1 MAKNEDTGSPGW
13 RASLFLQTT
22 EDVARAVA
30 AAAAAATAPRS
41 PRPSV
46 VFSSKD
52 DHGDSQFQKLQRHV
66 SRVLKGFSSPPHEVK
81 GGTYNPE
88 VLTSQK
94 RQWANFQLQYLDH
107 RHLKEPSRLFES
119 MVVVGLHPNCDLQA
133 LQRQYVTR
141 RFEGSGRLQGSLGS
155 QNQSRIEPIL
165 EPQVLFVY
173 PPDKQLPL
181 KYKDLVSFCFPGG
194 LEVGYMLTGSC
205 VPLLPLLTYSL
216 KIDVSENS
224 NCEFSILTEE
234 RLERLTKDVGVLDF
248 EFIEGS
254 IKEEILGDNLDG
266 ISPNCRDAE
275 EMLDGTAQNF
285 QSSSRDSAPGD
296 DVDNGSHLE
305 HQILEG
311 HIDLSNNGNDENV
324 VVPVDSEMEIA
335 FDKGESGG
343 RNLEDCETDVDDL
356 SNKQAEERRLP
367 NAVLPLLRYYQ
378 YESSESSSSFQGSPS
393 EDRNFRSDVDDTET
407 EEASFSG
414 QEDSN
419 DHMDILEWAKAN
431 KYGSLQIICEYY
443 QLHCPSRGSTVR
455 FHPLEHLHP
464 LEYHKPDETVLHIA
478 GSTIDLRSCSTSLEF
493 AEAHS
498 ALSAEEEATV
508 LSTWAIACLCG
519 SLRLENILPDDML
532 DFLDAPVPYIV
543 GVKNKTSEVQSK
555 LTNAILVDANKNQ
568 VKSPTIPQLPK
579 RKELF
584 SSLSPYHAK
593 LVGESYLARKRPV
606 YECTD
611 VQVESAKG
619 FLAVLRSYLDS
630 LCSNL
635 RSHTITNVQSNNDK
649 VSLLLK
655 ESFIDSFP
663 NRDRPF
669 MKHICGPLPLR
680 YDDTHL
686 MVQVGWSCFQMGLGR
701 KIDPEPGRCRRT
713 DGKKWRCSKEA
724 YPDSKY
730 CERHMHRG
738 KNRSRKPVEVAT
750 QAATANPSITPTIS
764 SITKNH
770 STLLTPP
777 SHSLSLMSSETHQHH
792 LHYSHLNN
800 QFLSSHTS
808 SRPPGIGLSPQ
819 DNATPL
825 LLDSGGSCSLT
836 NADYR
841 SAYGLKE
848 EVDEHAFFSEHS
860 GSMRSLSGSS
870 LDNAW
875 QFTPLTMSSSSTT
888 SSSNQR
894 SSSSLH
900 NEYSYLQLH
909 SLSDRD
915 HDHDAPKQQ
924 KQYQQSYLL
933 GTDMKGLL
941 PAKIER
947 EEEPQKIFHR
957 FFDEWPPKN
966 KDSWLNLDDKSPN
979 STSVST
985 TRLSISIPS
994 SSHEFPI
1001 FNSRT
1006 HNDV

>member
-66 SRVLKGFSSPPHEVK
+66 SRVLKGFSSPPPEVK

-141 RFEGSGRLQGSLGS
+141 KFEGSGRLQGSLGS
-155 QNQSRIEPIL
+155 QNQSCIEPIL

-194 LEVGYMLTGSC
+194 LEVHAVERTPSMSELNEILLGQEHLKQSDLSFVFRLQVADDSTLYGCCVLVDEIVQKPSGLLSVISDKRPPCSYLSRYVLTTRRCYCILSR
-205 VPLLPLLTYSL
+205 LPFFELHFGVL
-216 KIDVSENS
+216 N
-224 NCEFSILTEE
+224 SILTEE

-311 HIDLSNNGNDENV
+311 HIDLSSNGNDENV

-343 RNLEDCETDVDDL
+343 RNLEDCDTDVDDL
-356 SNKQAEERRLP
+356 SNKQAEARRLP

-393 EDRNFRSDVDDTET
+393 EDRNFRSDIDDTET

-519 SLRLENILPDDML
+519 SLRLENVLTLFAGALLEKQIVVVCSNLGILSALVLSIIPLIRPYQWQSLLMPILPDDML

-593 LVGESYLARKRPV
+593 LVGESYLAKKRPV

-663 NRDRPF
+663 NRDQPF
-669 MKHICGPLPLR
+669 MKLFV
-680 YDDTHL
+680 DTQLFSVHTDL
-686 MVQVGWSCFQMGLGR
+686 VLSFFQ
-701 KIDPEPGRCRRT
+701 
-713 DGKKWRCSKEA
+713 KE
-724 YPDSKY
+724 
-730 CERHMHRG
+730 
-738 KNRSRKPVEVAT
+738 
-750 QAATANPSITPTIS
+750 
-764 SITKNH
+764 
-770 STLLTPP
+770 
-777 SHSLSLMSSETHQHH
+777 
-792 LHYSHLNN
+792 
-800 QFLSSHTS
+800 
-808 SRPPGIGLSPQ
+808 
-819 DNATPL
+819 
-825 LLDSGGSCSLT
+825 
-836 NADYR
+836 
-841 SAYGLKE
+841 
-848 EVDEHAFFSEHS
+848 
-860 GSMRSLSGSS
+860 
-870 LDNAW
+870 
-875 QFTPLTMSSSSTT
+875 
-888 SSSNQR
+888 
-894 SSSSLH
+894 
-900 NEYSYLQLH
+900 
-909 SLSDRD
+909 
-915 HDHDAPKQQ
+915 
-924 KQYQQSYLL
+924 
-933 GTDMKGLL
+933 
-941 PAKIER
+941 
-947 EEEPQKIFHR
+947 
-957 FFDEWPPKN
+957 
-966 KDSWLNLDDKSPN
+966 
-979 STSVST
+979 
-985 TRLSISIPS
+985 
-994 SSHEFPI
+994 
-1001 FNSRT
+1001 
-1006 HNDV
+1006 